1 MFTGIVAATGEINIA
16 ELWGN
21 DARVVIGSDLNFDDV
36 KLGDSVSVNGVCLT
50 VVDKRPRQIA
60 VDVSAET
67 LRVITGFKAGDEV
80 NLEKALRL
88 SDRLG
93 GHLVSGHVD
102 GVGVITKF
110 RATGDSYTLVID
122 IPQPLLRYIAPKGSI
137 TVHGVSLTVNRI
149 EGSEV
154 FINVIPHTWTVT
166 TFKHFKAGTKVNI
179 EVDMLARYV
188 DTLINRKE

>member
-1 MFTGIVAATGEINIA
+1 MFTGIVAATGKIEVA
-16 ELWGN
+16 ELHGN
-21 DARVVIGSDLNFDDV
+21 DARVVIESDLNFDDL
-36 KLGDSVSVNGVCLT
+36 KPGDSISVNGVCLT
-50 VVDKRPRQIA
+50 VVDKRHRQIA

-67 LRVITGFKAGDEV
+67 LRVTTGFKAGDEV

-102 GVGVITKF
+102 GVGVITSLSS
-110 RATGDSYTLVID
+110 TGESYTLVID
-122 IPQPLLRYIAPKGSI
+122 IPRPLLRYIAPKGSI
-137 TVHGVSLTVNRI
+137 TVHGASLTVNRI

-154 FINVIPHTWTVT
+154 SINLIPHTWTAT
-166 TFKHFKAGTKVNI
+166 TFKNFKQGAKVNI

-188 DTLINRKE
+188 DNLITRKE

>member
-1 MFTGIVAATGEINIA
+1 MFTGIVAATGKIEVA
-16 ELWGN
+16 ELHGN
-21 DARVVIGSDLNFDDV
+21 DARVVIESDLNFDDV
-36 KLGDSVSVNGVCLT
+36 KPGDSISVNGVCLT

-67 LRVITGFKAGDEV
+67 LRVTTGFKAGDDV

-102 GVGVITKF
+102 GVGVITNLSSI
-110 RATGDSYTLVID
+110 GESYTLVID
-122 IPQPLLRYIAPKGSI
+122 VPRPLLQYIAPKGSI
-137 TVHGVSLTVNRI
+137 TVHGVSLTVNKI

-154 FINVIPHTWTVT
+154 FINLIPHTWTAT
-166 TFKHFKAGTKVNI
+166 TFKNFKQGAKVNI

-188 DTLINRKE
+188 DNLINRKE

>member
-1 MFTGIVAATGEINIA
+1 MFTGIVAATGKIEVA
-16 ELWGN
+16 ELHGS
-21 DARVVIGSDLNFDDV
+21 DARVVIESDLNFDDV
-36 KLGDSVSVNGVCLT
+36 KPGDSISVNGVCLT

-67 LRVITGFKAGDEV
+67 LRVTTGFKAGDEV

-102 GVGVITKF
+102 GVGVITSLSP
-110 RATGDSYTLVID
+110 TGESYTLVID
-122 IPQPLLRYIAPKGSI
+122 VPGPLLQYIAPKGSI
-137 TVHGVSLTVNRI
+137 TVHGVSLTVNKI

-154 FINVIPHTWTVT
+154 FINLIPHTWTAT
-166 TFKHFKAGTKVNI
+166 TFKNFKQGAKVNI

>member
-1 MFTGIVAATGEINIA
+1 MFTGIVAATGKIEVA
-16 ELWGN
+16 ELHGN
-21 DARVVIGSDLNFDDV
+21 DARVVIESDLNFDDL
-36 KLGDSVSVNGVCLT
+36 KPGDSISVNGVCLT

-67 LRVITGFKAGDEV
+67 LRVTTGFKAGDDV

-102 GVGVITKF
+102 GVGVITSLSS
-110 RATGDSYTLVID
+110 TGESYTLVID
-122 IPQPLLRYIAPKGSI
+122 IPRPLLRYIAPKGSI
-137 TVHGVSLTVNRI
+137 TVHGASLTVNRI

-154 FINVIPHTWTVT
+154 SINLIPHTWTAT
-166 TFKHFKAGTKVNI
+166 TFKNFKQGAKVNI

-188 DTLINRKE
+188 DNLITRKE